1 MEASKA
7 YAYIEGRDY
16 VIPDDVKYLA
26 SYVLAHRVM
35 LKAEA
40 RYQGKS
46 SEEILDSIIQSA
58 HIPIKKGFGE

>member
-26 SYVLAHRVM
+26 PFVLSHRII

-40 RYQGKS
+40 RYQGTS
-46 SEEILDSIIQSA
+46 SEALIDSIIQSA
-58 HIPIKKGFGE
+58 HIPIKKGIAE